1 MVYISKRH
9 VLYGA
14 MDPLL
19 AYALAPVHLSAFY
32 IPGGSGAFLFL
43 SGRLAPTSY
52 HTNKTRLAE
61 APFGRTDNDN
71 GPRSKPPP
79 HDRKRY
85 VSTFITSR
93 RRSPAAVGKPIFPRF
108 KVYYLP
114 RRRVRFEPRPLDF
127 PEGYLHDATAYGGSE
142 GICTNLRNP
151 GKKAVPLA
159 SASPYSFGIALTSKD
174 I

>member
-1 MVYISKRH
+1 
-9 VLYGA
+9 

-19 AYALAPVHLSAFY
+19 AWGFFFLTAL
-32 IPGGSGAFLFL
+32 
-43 SGRLAPTSY
+43 LAITSY
-52 HTNKTRLAE
+52 DTNKTRLDE
-61 APFGRTDNDN
+61 APFGRPDDDN
-71 GPRSKPPP
+71 GPGSEPPQRNRFGIATAFMP
-79 HDRKRY
+79 
-85 VSTFITSR
+85 SR
-93 RRSPAAVGKPIFPRF
+93 RRSPAAPGKPIFPRL

-127 PEGYLHDATAYGGSE
+127 VEGYLHDATAYGGSE

-151 GKKAVPLA
+151 GKRASPLA

>member
-1 MVYISKRH
+1 MCHFATLKISN
-9 VLYGA
+9 Y
-14 MDPLL
+14 D
-19 AYALAPVHLSAFY
+19 
-32 IPGGSGAFLFL
+32 
-43 SGRLAPTSY
+43 
-52 HTNKTRLAE
+52 TNKTRSPRHLLAP
-61 APFGRTDNDN
+61 AAMMN
-71 GPRSKPPP
+71 GPGSELPP

-85 VSTFITSR
+85 VSRFITSR

-114 RRRVRFEPRPLDF
+114 RRRVRFEPRPLDL

-151 GKKAVPLA
+151 GKRASPLA